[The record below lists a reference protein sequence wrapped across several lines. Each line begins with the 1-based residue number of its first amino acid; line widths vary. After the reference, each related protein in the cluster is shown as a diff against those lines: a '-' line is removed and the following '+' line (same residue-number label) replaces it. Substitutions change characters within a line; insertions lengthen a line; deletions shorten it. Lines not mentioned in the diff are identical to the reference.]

1 MLQLLLLLADDPPI
15 TQTPAAPGSPLGGL
29 EPVILMALVFF
40 GLWLFVLRPAS
51 RQKEQERLSLLNNL
65 KKNDKVLT
73 IAGVYGVVV
82 SVSETEDEVVVKV
95 DDNCRM
101 KMQKG
106 SIARNLTN
114 EEAAKAA
121 KETKPA
127 DVSSA
132 ANKA

>member
-1 MLQLLLLLADDPPI
+1 MLQLLLLLADDAPATPPS
-15 TQTPAAPGSPLGGL
+15 AAPGSPLAGSEFL
-29 EPVILMALVFF
+29 FLMVLVFF
-40 GLWLFVLRPAS
+40 GFYMFVLRPANR
-51 RQKEQERLSLLNNL
+51 RQEQEKQALLKNL
-65 KKNDKVLT
+65 KKNDRVLT

-106 SIARNLTN
+106 SIARNLSN